1 MNATFSYYTKSNL
14 KKKTNKNNLIKRKIK
29 ICTGDVP
36 VDGRR
41 GAPSPPTNQT
51 IDVLIGNREK
61 QKKEEGGE
69 GMENGRVT
77 RSLSSHVLYT
87 TK

>member
-1 MNATFSYYTKSNL
+1 MRNGCAVVVVF
-14 KKKTNKNNLIKRKIK
+14 
-29 ICTGDVP
+29 GVP

-41 GAPSPPTNQT
+41 GAPSPPANQT

-61 QKKEEGGE
+61 QKKEGRRGGGE

-77 RSLSSHVLYT
+77 RSLSSHVLHNQIE
-87 TK
+87 KGSRCC

>member
-1 MNATFSYYTKSNL
+1 MRNGCAAVVVF
-14 KKKTNKNNLIKRKIK
+14 
-29 ICTGDVP
+29 GVP

>member
-1 MNATFSYYTKSNL
+1 MRNGCAAVVVF
-14 KKKTNKNNLIKRKIK
+14 
-29 ICTGDVP
+29 GVP

-69 GMENGRVT
+69 RGSVKE
-77 RSLSSHVLYT
+77 
-87 TK
+87 